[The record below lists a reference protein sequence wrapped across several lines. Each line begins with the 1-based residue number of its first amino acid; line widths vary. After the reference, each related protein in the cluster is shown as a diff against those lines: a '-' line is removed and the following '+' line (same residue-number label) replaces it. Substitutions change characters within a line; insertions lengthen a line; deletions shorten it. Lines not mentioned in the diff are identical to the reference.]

1 MSTTRLEVHGVRAFI
16 ERLKAGAGRLFWVGL
31 ALIAIGVLAIVFP
44 AVSATVT
51 IVAIG
56 WLFILAGVVLLFGG
70 MQLHGAGPFF
80 GAFLFAL
87 LTFAAGVWLIAN
99 PAAGMVALTILLA
112 ILFLVNGAAEMVLAL
127 ELRPEYGWRWML
139 VSALVS
145 ILLGIVLA
153 AGLPG
158 TAAFFIGL
166 IVGLNFLTSGF
177 AFVLVSRALKRALK
191 ETGESPQPG
200 L

>member
-1 MSTTRLEVHGVRAFI
+1 MSAARLEVYGDGAFI
-16 ERLKAGAGRLFWVGL
+16 DRLKAGAGRLFWVGL

-44 AVSATVT
+44 SVSATVT
-51 IVAIG
+51 TVIIG
-56 WLFILAGVVLLFGG
+56 WVFILAGGVLLFGG

-99 PAAGMVALTILLA
+99 PASGMIALTILLA
-112 ILFLVNGAAEMVLAL
+112 VLFLVNGAAELVLAL
-127 ELRPEYGWRWML
+127 ELRPSYGWRWML

-145 ILLGIVLA
+145 MGLGIILA

-166 IVGLNFLTSGF
+166 VVGINFLTSGV
-177 AFVLVSRALKRALK
+177 AFVLVSRELKRAAQDAVP
-191 ETGESPQPG
+191 E
-200 L
+200 

>member
-1 MSTTRLEVHGVRAFI
+1 MSTTRLEVHGDRAFI

-44 AVSATVT
+44 AVSALVT
-51 IVAIG
+51 TVAIG
-56 WLFILAGVVLLFGG
+56 WVFILAGLVLLLGG

-87 LTFAAGVWLIAN
+87 LTFAAGVWLVAN
-99 PAAGMVALTILLA
+99 PASGMIALTILLA

-139 VSALVS
+139 VSAVVS

-166 IVGLNFLTSGF
+166 VVGLNFLTSGF
-177 AFVLVSRALKRALK
+177 AFVLVSRELKRALK
-191 ETGESPQPG
+191 ETETSPQPG

>member
-1 MSTTRLEVHGVRAFI
+1 MSTTRFEVQGDRAFI
-16 ERLKAGAGRLFWVGL
+16 DRLKAGAGRLFWVGV

-44 AVSATVT
+44 AVSALVT
-51 IVAIG
+51 TVAIG
-56 WLFILAGVVLLFGG
+56 WLFILAGAVLLFAG

-80 GAFLFAL
+80 GTFLFAL

-99 PAAGMVALTILLA
+99 PSSGMIALTFLLA
-112 ILFLVNGAAEMVLAL
+112 VLFLVNGAAELVLAL
-127 ELRPEYGWRWML
+127 DLRPGHGWRWML

-145 ILLGIVLA
+145 MLLGIVLA

-166 IVGLNFLTSGF
+166 VVGLNFLTSGI
-177 AFVLVSRALKRALK
+177 AFVVVSRALKNAAREAAP
-191 ETGESPQPG
+191 E
-200 L
+200 

>member
-1 MSTTRLEVHGVRAFI
+1 MSAAHLEIQGDRAFLD
-16 ERLKAGAGRLFWVGL
+16 RLKAGAGRLFWVGI
-31 ALIAIGVLAIVFP
+31 ALIIIGILAILFP
-44 AVSATVT
+44 TLTTLVTTV
-51 IVAIG
+51 ALG
-56 WLFILAGVVLLFGG
+56 WLFILAGGVLLVAG

-80 GAFLFAL
+80 SAFLVAL

-99 PAAGMVALTILLA
+99 PAAGMIALTLLLA
-112 ILFLVNGAAEMVLAL
+112 VLFLVNGAAETVLAL
-127 ELRPEYGWRWML
+127 ELRPRYGWRWML
-139 VSALVS
+139 VSAGVS
-145 ILLGIVLA
+145 MVLGLLLA

-191 ETGESPQPG
+191 EADTPPQPG